1 MTRRARRDGAG
12 SSRRRRGRIISRPF
26 LNSITSACPA
36 TFGSKQST
44 SELNDSLESRNAFI
58 SLVSDDSCHELP
70 YFLIAAAVSEDL
82 RKEWVSSFRLSIS
95 IQKC

>member
-58 SLVSDDSCHELP
+58 SLSNM
-70 YFLIAAAVSEDL
+70 LINLAIVCVEVIDRFYSPL
-82 RKEWVSSFRLSIS
+82 T
-95 IQKC
+95 